1 MPKQKPKWRYEAIV
15 KKVKDGDTIACS
27 INLASF
33 NQLKEAIPDTE
44 LIDVGFSVFVS
55 RDFIPFILVGAG
67 LWLENEPIRFFGLN
81 APEKNTE
88 QGKAAAKFVANLIP
102 TESIVTIETIR
113 VKNKTKQEKYGRY
126 LGKIF
131 FPDGRC
137 LNDILLEQGLAVPIL
152 F

>member
-1 MPKQKPKWRYEAIV
+1 MPTQKPKWRYEAIV
-15 KKVKDGDTIACS
+15 
-27 INLASF
+27 
-33 NQLKEAIPDTE
+33 E
-44 LIDVGFSVFVS
+44 IDVGFSVFVS

-67 LWLENEPIRFFGLN
+67 LWLENEPIRLFGLN

-88 QGKAAAKFVANLIP
+88 KGIEVAKFVASLIP
-102 TESIVTIETIR
+102 LESIITVETIR

-137 LNDILLEQGLAVPIL
+137 LNNILLEQGLATPML